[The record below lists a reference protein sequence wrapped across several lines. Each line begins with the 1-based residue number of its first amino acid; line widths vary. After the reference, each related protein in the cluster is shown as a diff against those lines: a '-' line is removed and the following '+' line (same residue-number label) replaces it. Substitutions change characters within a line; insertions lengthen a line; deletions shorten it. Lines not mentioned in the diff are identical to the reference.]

1 LIQKKVLV
9 IDDEPMMCRLV
20 SSIFSDQ
27 GATVVTANSGQEGIV
42 MFQEVQPDL
51 VILDILMPN
60 LNGWE
65 VCHRIRNYSDV
76 PIIMLTV
83 LNRSEEIVRAFDAG
97 ADDYVVKPFDREVLL
112 ARARALLRRS
122 KVNHSLVFDP
132 SFDDGYLAI
141 DVKGELVMVDGQ
153 LIRLTSTEFDVLSYL
168 YENSGQ
174 VCTFAQILEN
184 VWGEKNR
191 YKAEYVHVYIWRLRQ
206 KLEVNPRNPVYLLS
220 EHSLGYRFINGAITH

>member
-1 LIQKKVLV
+1 
-9 IDDEPMMCRLV
+9 MMCRLV
-20 SSIFSDQ
+20 SSIFTDQ
-27 GATVVTANSGQEGIV
+27 GATVVTANSGAEGINT
-42 MFQEVQPDL
+42 FHDILPDL

-60 LNGWE
+60 VNGWE
-65 VCHRIRNYSDV
+65 VCRRIRNHSDV

-112 ARARALLRRS
+112 ARSRAIMRRS
-122 KVNHSLVFDP
+122 NMNHSLVFEP
-132 SFDDGYLAI
+132 AFDDGYLAI
-141 DVKGELVMVDGQ
+141 DINGELVMVDGK

-168 YENSGQ
+168 YENAGQ
-174 VCTFAQILEN
+174 VCTFAQILEH

-206 KLEVNPRNPVYLLS
+206 KLEVNPRNPAYLLS
-220 EHSLGYRFINGAITH
+220 EHSLGYRFINGAIT

>member
-1 LIQKKVLV
+1 MDNKKILV

-20 SSIFSDQ
+20 SSIFTDQ
-27 GATVVTANSGQEGIV
+27 GATVVTANSGEEGIAR
-42 MFQEVQPDL
+42 FQEYQPDL

-60 LNGWE
+60 VNGWE
-65 VCHRIRNYSDV
+65 VCRRIRESSDV

-112 ARARALLRRS
+112 ARARAIMRRS
-122 KVNHSLVFDP
+122 NMNHTLVFDP
-132 SFDDGYLAI
+132 TFDDGYLAI
-141 DVKGELVMVDGQ
+141 DINGELVMVDGKI
-153 LIRLTSTEFDVLSYL
+153 IRLTTTEFDVLSYL
-168 YENSGQ
+168 YENAGQ
-174 VCTFAQILEN
+174 ICTFGQILEH

-220 EHSLGYRFINGAITH
+220 EHSLGYRFINGAMN